1 MDRHRPGFAS
11 FHSASSSSENHCQ
24 PPTFSILS
32 STTLEKHWICVTVCH
47 VVLVYP
53 RCQSVR
59 SLGST
64 EPHADHRIYATKCRS
79 SNLRASTVEIP
90 SDLRDSAHRSSEI
103 CTSLHRSGWI
113 CCLNID
119 LTRFARHCTDPTRS
133 TRPTTPFFIFF
144 VSSSSVRLSILLL
157 HSLFTEMGR
166 GMGVAWV
173 HWR

>member
-11 FHSASSSSENHCQ
+11 FHSASPSSENHCQ

-59 SLGST
+59 SLGSM

-79 SNLRASTVEIP
+79 SNLCASTVEIP
-90 SDLRDSAHRSSEI
+90 LDPARLGAQIQRDLH
-103 CTSLHRSGWI
+103 
-113 CCLNID
+113 
-119 LTRFARHCTDPTRS
+119 LTAQIRFGFAA
-133 TRPTTPFFIFF
+133 
-144 VSSSSVRLSILLL
+144 SI
-157 HSLFTEMGR
+157 
-166 GMGVAWV
+166 
-173 HWR
+173 